1 MISTICIFHPG
12 FGFKFPIWRAALVV
26 ACLIGL
32 VGAMPARAA
41 PSIAVDV
48 ASGRVIS
55 HQDAFQRW
63 YPASL
68 TKLMTIYVTFRA
80 LREGRISLDTDITMS
95 SEAASQPASK
105 MYFKPGQRF
114 PLDSALKYLMV
125 KSANDIAV
133 AIAQAVGVS
142 TEAFVSEMNRQAL
155 KIGMTSSRFVNPN
168 GLPGE
173 GQYTTARD
181 LALLGVTLRQEFPEY
196 SRYFNLE
203 GFSVYGRGYENFNI
217 LIGRFDGANG
227 MKTGYICA
235 SGFNQVSSATRNGR
249 TVVAVVLGA
258 DGQVAR
264 AEKSAELLE
273 KALTTTPGSDTLLTL
288 APYGESRDQV
298 KDISDS
304 ICSPEA
310 RKDRREARDE
320 KGKLVFHSPLIKEFV
335 GKPELVAAPVSEPI
349 GSGPA
354 TAEEAALIL
363 GTSRIPLPDFK
374 PAT

>member
-1 MISTICIFHPG
+1 MRTAL
-12 FGFKFPIWRAALVV
+12 AA
-26 ACLIGL
+26 ACLIGF
-32 VGAMPARAA
+32 VGIAPAGAA
-41 PSIAVDV
+41 PSISVDV
-48 ASGRVIS
+48 YSGRIIS
-55 HQDAFQRW
+55 HQEAFQRW

-95 SEAASQPASK
+95 TEAASQPASK

-133 AIAQAVGVS
+133 AIAQAVSGS
-142 TEAFVSEMNRQAL
+142 TDEFISEMNRQAL

-181 LALLGVTLRQEFPEY
+181 MALLGLTLRREFPEY
-196 SRYFNLE
+196 ARYFNLE
-203 GFSVYGRGYENFNI
+203 GFSVNGRGFENFNI

-249 TVVAVVLGA
+249 TVVAVVLGSE
-258 DGQVAR
+258 GQVAR

-273 KALTTTPGSDTLLTL
+273 TALSTPPGSETLLTL
-288 APYGESRDQV
+288 SPYGEGRDQV
-298 KDISDS
+298 RDISDS
-304 ICSPEA
+304 ICSAEA

-320 KGKLVFHSPLIKEFV
+320 KGKLVFTSPLIKEAV
-335 GKPELVAAPVSEPI
+335 GKPELVAAPVSAPI

-374 PAT
+374 PAS